1 MHTTN
6 TDYIIVNGH
15 LYRETRSIVVVH
27 DGPTP
32 VVERDLLLPKDTLS
46 SLGLTFPC
54 DGRLSLTNHE

>member
-15 LYRETRSIVVVH
+15 LYRDTRSIVIGH

-32 VVERDLLLPKDTLS
+32 VVDRDLVLSKDSLL

-54 DGRLSLTNHE
+54 DGRLSLTSTG

>member
-15 LYRETRSIVVVH
+15 LYRDTRSIVIGH

-32 VVERDLLLPKDTLS
+32 VVDRDLVLSKDSRLWGS
-46 SLGLTFPC
+46 NCDPSARAVHLTST
-54 DGRLSLTNHE
+54 G